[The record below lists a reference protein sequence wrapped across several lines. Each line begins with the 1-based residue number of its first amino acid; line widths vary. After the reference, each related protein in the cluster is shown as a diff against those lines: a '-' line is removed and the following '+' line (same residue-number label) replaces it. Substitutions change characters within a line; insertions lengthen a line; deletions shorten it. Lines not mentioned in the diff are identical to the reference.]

1 MAKPKQ
7 SKYSRAHV
15 RSRVRRP
22 KQGASRAWLYATIG
36 IALVGALLV
45 VLTYQDRKDQASGAP
60 TLTDHW
66 HAYLGVN
73 ICGTWEP
80 AVPAFEGRDGS
91 QSGSPRAGIH
101 SHGDYLIHDHPFASD
116 ESGKNATLGKYLEYA
131 QSSVASDSI
140 RLWSNWAP
148 GVDKTNGDKCGA
160 KPGILQWKVG
170 MSQQPWPTK
179 ARAGNPSDL
188 HIENGQIIALYFVP
202 KGDKLEEPPGAQ
214 DALNN
219 INDLGGQ
226 SALST
231 TTTVPATPTPSDSA
245 PAAESTTSSSSPAG
259 GSSGTP

>member
-7 SKYSRAHV
+7 SKYSRAHM

-22 KQGASRAWLYATIG
+22 KQGASRTWLYATIG

-45 VLTYQDRKDQASGAP
+45 VLTYNDRQDRASGAP
-60 TLTDHW
+60 TIGDHW

-101 SHGDYLIHDHPFASD
+101 SHGDFLIHDHPFASD
-116 ESGKNATLGKYLEYA
+116 ESGKNATLGRYLEYA
-131 QSSVASDSI
+131 QSSVSRDSI
-140 RLWSNWAP
+140 KLWENWAP
-148 GVDKTNGDKCGA
+148 GVDKSNGDACGK
-160 KPGILQWKVG
+160 KPGMLQWKVG
-170 MSQQPWPTK
+170 MSQRTWPTK
-179 ARAGNPSDL
+179 ARSGNPSDL

-202 KGDKLEEPPGAQ
+202 AGDKLVEPPGAQ
-214 DALNN
+214 DALNS
-219 INDLGGQ
+219 INDLNGQ
-226 SALST
+226 SAVP
-231 TTTVPATPTPSDSA
+231 TTVAGTPTPSVTA
-245 PAAESTTSSSSPAG
+245 PATESTTSSSSPAG